1 MIFIFLLKWKS
12 SMKKDALDK
21 FSKMYAELEKK
32 GVKLQLYWTLGHY
45 NFVTV
50 MEAPSEMDAMKLLIP
65 FVDVGDV
72 EVLTAIPREEA
83 LKLVK

>member
-1 MIFIFLLKWKS
+1 MIFIFLRWKF
-12 SMKKDALDK
+12 SMKKEILDK
-21 FSKMYAELEKK
+21 FSEIYADLQKK

-50 MEAPSEMDAMKLLIP
+50 MEAPSEKEAMKLLIP

-83 LKLVK
+83 LKLLQ

>member
-1 MIFIFLLKWKS
+1 
-12 SMKKDALDK
+12 MKKEVLNK

-45 NFVTV
+45 NFVTI
-50 MEAPSEMDAMKLLIP
+50 MDAPSEKEAMKLLVP
-65 FVDVGDV
+65 FVDVGEV

-83 LKLVK
+83 LKLL

>member
-1 MIFIFLLKWKS
+1 
-12 SMKKDALDK
+12 MKKDVLNK
-21 FSKMYAELEKK
+21 FSKMYKELEAK

-45 NFVTV
+45 NFVTI
-50 MEAPSEMDAMKLLIP
+50 MEAPSEKEAMKLLIP

-83 LKLVK
+83 LKLIE

>member
-1 MIFIFLLKWKS
+1 MIFIFLLKWKF

-45 NFVTV
+45 NFVTI
-50 MEAPSEMDAMKLLIP
+50 MEAPSEMEAMKLLIP

>member
-1 MIFIFLLKWKS
+1 
-12 SMKKDALDK
+12 MKKDKLDD

-45 NFVTV
+45 NFAAI
-50 MEAPSEMDAMKLLIP
+50 MNAPSEIEAMKLLIP

-83 LKLVK
+83 LKLL

>member
-1 MIFIFLLKWKS
+1 MIFIFLLKWKF
-12 SMKKDALDK
+12 SMKKEILDK
-21 FSKMYAELEKK
+21 FSEIYADLQKK

-50 MEAPSEMDAMKLLIP
+50 MEASSEKEAMKLLIP
-65 FVDVGDV
+65 FVDVGEV

-83 LKLVK
+83 LKLLQ

>member
-1 MIFIFLLKWKS
+1 
-12 SMKKDALDK
+12 MKKDVLNK
-21 FSKMYAELEKK
+21 FSKMYADLEKK

-45 NFVTV
+45 NFVTI
-50 MEAPSEMDAMKLLIP
+50 MDAPSENEAMKLLVP

-83 LKLVK
+83 LKLI

>member
-1 MIFIFLLKWKS
+1 
-12 SMKKDALDK
+12 MKKGALEK
-21 FSKMYAELEKK
+21 FSKMYEDLEKK

-45 NFVTV
+45 NFVTI
-50 MEAPSEMDAMKLLIP
+50 MEAATEKDAMKLLVP

-83 LKLVK
+83 LKLL

>member
-1 MIFIFLLKWKS
+1 
-12 SMKKDALDK
+12 MKKDVLNK
-21 FSKMYAELEKK
+21 FSKMYADLEKK

-45 NFVTV
+45 NFVTI
-50 MEAPSEMDAMKLLIP
+50 MDAPSEKEAMKLLVP

-83 LKLVK
+83 LKLI